1 MKKIIHITFLL
12 SDKTSA
18 HSNADGFHANK
29 KKIMLGN
36 ISHCFQEKKKKQT
49 KATKQKHPT
58 KQKPHTHQKERK
70 KKNKR
75 GKKIN
80 KTKQKS

>member
-1 MKKIIHITFLL
+1 MIRLNFKRILDVFNLFKGSGMKKIIHITFLL

-36 ISHCFQEKKKKQT
+36 ISHCF
-49 KATKQKHPT
+49 
-58 KQKPHTHQKERK
+58 
-70 KKNKR
+70 
-75 GKKIN
+75 
-80 KTKQKS
+80 